1 MEQNELSKNG
11 SIGEKIAAIR
21 KAKGM
26 TQGDVGAHLN
36 ISYQAVSKWER
47 DESCPDFETISKLA
61 KLFSVPITYF
71 EKGVPV
77 ESATESEAAIMRG
90 MLGVCK
96 DCGKVVYEGQE
107 GETSPTLICKVCV
120 ARRKREEQEH
130 AAEMKRFAQKKEN
143 EYKEKVQK
151 SRDIG
156 LIWGLIIAV
165 VAFVIGVVVFWG
177 GTFDEVLGGIAGSLV
192 IALFTFTFVSQLF
205 WNGAVV
211 ECIGLGNVIIG
222 TPGIIFTFDLD
233 GFLFLIGMQILFAV
247 LRFLIWLIFFLFFL
261 FAAIFIS
268 PFTFFFALNRVNRGD
283 LVRKDF

>member
-96 DCGKVVYEGQE
+96 DCGKVVYEGQA

-165 VAFVIGVVVFWG
+165 VALVIGVVVFWG

-247 LRFLIWLIFFLFFL
+247 LRFLIWLIVFLFFL